1 MPFAGLTNELNKA
14 PSLFSIARFNESIK
28 VITCGSVQTFAETA
42 DMGVAAGVSTVTSV
56 AIGGIG
62 EGVSV
67 VIKTR
72 GAAVGSIGVGSVV
85 AEKLQPVN
93 RNNPTSR
100 VDVSLMFII
109 VSSSMTID
117 NYIPCHII
125 A

>member
-1 MPFAGLTNELNKA
+1 
-14 PSLFSIARFNESIK
+14 
-28 VITCGSVQTFAETA
+28 
-42 DMGVAAGVSTVTSV
+42 MGGAVGVNTVTAV

-67 VIKTR
+67 VIKTI
-72 GAAVGSIGVGSVV
+72 GTVAGTVGVGSVV

-93 RNNPTSR
+93 RNSPTSR
-100 VDVSLMFII
+100 VDVSLLFII
-109 VSSSMTID
+109 VSSSITID